1 MILMENLN
9 IKPVRQQADETM
21 LHRWYE
27 LNTQLAQLREEEM
40 NLRKAIFDTYFQEAK
55 EGVNNH
61 TLPDG
66 FVLKGKRVVNRTIDK
81 GALNA
86 SIEGFRVMG
95 ILVDEVVDWKPSL
108 KVSAYR
114 KLTHEQQK
122 VFDSVLVVKDGTPG
136 LEIVPGAKK

>member
-114 KLTHEQQK
+114 KLTPEQQK

>member
-1 MILMENLN
+1 MENLN

-114 KLTHEQQK
+114 KLTLEQQK
-122 VFDSVLVVKDGTPG
+122 VFDTVLVVKDGIPG

>member
-1 MILMENLN
+1 MENLN

-114 KLTHEQQK
+114 KLTPGQQK
-122 VFDSVLVVKDGTPG
+122 VFDTVLVVKDGTPG

>member
-1 MILMENLN
+1 MKNLN

-114 KLTHEQQK
+114 KLTPEQQK

-136 LEIVPGAKK
+136 LEIVAPKEVE